1 VPRKNIKPFADH
13 EYGLMQ
19 IKLAQLNKCSSI
31 DEIVLSTNDE
41 EILDYAYSLDMSRLR
56 VHIREERL
64 SSSSTSTDDLV
75 GLAHDLAAHDHILW
89 THVTSPFFTSK
100 NYDEAITVYFANLA
114 KGYDSLMTVKEMQ
127 GFFWDDGGPV
137 NYDRKLEKWPRT
149 QTVSPLYEVD
159 SAVFLN
165 SRNNYSSLKDRIG
178 LKPKLFASPG
188 MASFDID
195 LPEEFLLGELLLKN
209 ALAFV

>member
-1 VPRKNIKPFADH
+1 
-13 EYGLMQ
+13 
-19 IKLAQLNKCSSI
+19 
-31 DEIVLSTNDE
+31 
-41 EILDYAYSLDMSRLR
+41 MSRLR
-56 VHIREERL
+56 VHIREELL
-64 SSSSTSTDDLV
+64 SSSSTSTGDLV

-100 NYDEAITVYFANLA
+100 NYDEAITVYFDSLA

-127 GFFWDDGGPV
+127 GFFWDNGGPV

-149 QTVSPLYEVD
+149 QTLSPLYEVD

-165 SRNNYSSLKDRIG
+165 SRANYSSVKDRIG

-195 LPEEFLLGELLLKN
+195 WPEEFLLGESMLQN
-209 ALAFV
+209 GQASV